1 MPTASSFM
9 RRPSD
14 KELSV
19 NWLELSGEKDHDDAV
34 SYIRNVMIN
43 KPYQVSKNGRFAV
56 LNVGAVKARIATTTG
71 ILSIRIDHL
80 PEHNDQ
86 THSGIYGYS
95 REDDLEIAT
104 ELSLLV
110 KQEDVYPGLP

>member
-1 MPTASSFM
+1 MEM
-9 RRPSD
+9 
-14 KELSV
+14 
-19 NWLELSGEKDHDDAV
+19 SGQEDHDDAV

-71 ILSIRIDHL
+71 ILSIRIEHL